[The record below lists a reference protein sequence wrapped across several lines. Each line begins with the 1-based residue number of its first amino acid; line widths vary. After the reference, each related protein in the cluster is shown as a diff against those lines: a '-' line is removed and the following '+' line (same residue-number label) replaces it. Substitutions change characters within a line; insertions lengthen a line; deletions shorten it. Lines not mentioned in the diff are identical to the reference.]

1 MNTGITWVGTA
12 LWVST
17 AFAAQAQDAQEL
29 PDVRGDMDA
38 QARALVEAVLGG
50 HGADVEDLAG
60 WADAVIEDVLS
71 DAGST
76 VSGAVPGGRVAA
88 GRAGTAEII
97 VFASLSMPEAS
108 WRQWSRQA
116 ARIGT
121 PLVLRGMAEGGLE
134 ATVHRLA
141 ARRPDD
147 GAGAT
152 IDPRLFRLFRIAHVP
167 AVAVVPGGVVP
178 CESPGCS
185 ADSAPAHDLVTGNIG
200 LEAALEAIAREGEPG
215 RETARRHL
223 GILRGES
230 N

>member
-1 MNTGITWVGTA
+1 MSA
-12 LWVST
+12 
-17 AFAAQAQDAQEL
+17 AFAAQAQDAQE
-29 PDVRGDMDA
+29 PADVREDMNA

-50 HGADVEDLAG
+50 SGEDVEDLAG
-60 WADAVIEDVLS
+60 WADTVIGEALS

-76 VSGAVPGGRVAA
+76 VAGPVPGENGRSLPGGRLAA
-88 GRAGTAEII
+88 AQAATAEVI
-97 VFASLSMPEAS
+97 VFASLSIPEAS

-134 ATVHRLA
+134 ATVRRLA
-141 ARRPDD
+141 ARGPDD

-167 AVAVVPGGVVP
+167 AVAVVPGGVAP

-223 GILRGES
+223 GILRGEA